1 MSKIKTL
8 DEILAGMGKSVPA
21 DSSPSTQKEK
31 TTKDHIAL
39 KNKNQSKNT
48 KKIIKKSLTK
58 TANPSG
64 NSTINCQISINNDH
78 LSKIL
83 ATIDSEPLVENNK
96 KTNRLRWLAFYYLS
110 RRELSQKELRQKL
123 LDKDQDPK
131 MVEELLV
138 EFAKKGYQSDERCT
152 YMLIR
157 EALRKGR
164 GKQYILQSFYKH
176 GISPQLPLDELIRRA
191 DIDSL
196 TDGTVLENPDN
207 HQNQENIDWRKLAIE
222 ARTKKYG
229 NFIPKDPKEKAR
241 QLRFLQYRGFSMDIS
256 LEALTMTLE
265 DLDDM

>member
-31 TTKDHIAL
+31 TTKGHAL
-39 KNKNQSKNT
+39 KNKNQPKNT
-48 KKIIKKSLTK
+48 KKISKKSLTK
-58 TANPSG
+58 TASPSE
-64 NSTINCQISINNDH
+64 NISINDDH

-191 DIDSL
+191 DIGSL

-229 NFIPKDPKEKAR
+229 NFIPKDPREKAR

-256 LEALTMTLE
+256 LEALTMMLE